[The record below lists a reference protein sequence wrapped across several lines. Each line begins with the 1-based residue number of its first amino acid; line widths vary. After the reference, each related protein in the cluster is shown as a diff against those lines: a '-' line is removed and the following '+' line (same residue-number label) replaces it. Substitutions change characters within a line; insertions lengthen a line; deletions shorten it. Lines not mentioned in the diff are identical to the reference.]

1 MHIRCAAAAAAI
13 AALTL
18 ALAPAA
24 PAQQSFG
31 AHLNRPA
38 NATFGCES
46 YPVFVPLFGPTLV
59 GLPDPRSCTWTSAGT
74 FGNLAETANVP
85 GDGTVT
91 RVRIRTGPT
100 TGPMQVVV
108 LRSLSDAPT
117 QETLPAPSQ
126 CCQIPVASQVF
137 VPAPNAVTTVPV
149 NLPVQAGR
157 NAQGIGTF
165 DALGLSILAPGVTIP
180 AHDTTAQDGGRSPA
194 FFSPAVA
201 VGTQNVNRN
210 GAKGV
215 QLLLNAD
222 WSPAAVSGPA
232 GTPPG
237 VAAPARP
244 IALGARVARVS
255 SGNALVDL
263 ICNSGAAACRGTL
276 RLLRR
281 GAPARATAAAAVV
294 YGKRSYRIPAGK
306 RSKVK
311 VKLSRRGRAL
321 LRTRRTAKVQ
331 LRIAPKGARAITRTL
346 TLRRAK
352 R

>member
-1 MHIRCAAAAAAI
+1 M
-13 AALTL
+13 ALTV
-18 ALAPAA
+18 AFAPAA
-24 PAQQSFG
+24 QAQQSFG
-31 AHLNRPA
+31 ADLNRPA

-46 YPVFVPLFGPTLV
+46 YPVFVPLFGPTSV

-91 RVRIRTGPT
+91 QVRVRTGPT
-100 TGPMQVVV
+100 TGPMQVVI

-126 CCQIPVASQVF
+126 CCQIPTASQVF
-137 VPAPNAVTTVPV
+137 VPAPNAVTTIPV
-149 NLPVQAGR
+149 NLPVQASR

-165 DALGLSILAPGVTIP
+165 DALGLSILAPGVSIP
-180 AHDTTAQDGGRSPA
+180 AHDTTAQDGGSLSNV
-194 FFSPAVA
+194 FSPAVA

-222 WSPAAVSGPA
+222 WSPATVSAPA
-232 GTPPG
+232 GSPTG
-237 VAAPARP
+237 VSVATRP
-244 IALGARVARVS
+244 IMLGNRVARVS

-263 ICNSGAAACRGTL
+263 ICNTDAAACRGTL

-281 GAPARATAAAAVV
+281 RAPARATATAAVV
-294 YGKRSYRIPAGK
+294 YGKRNYRIPAGK
-306 RSKVK
+306 RSTVK
-311 VKLSRRGRAL
+311 VKLTRRGRAL
-321 LRTRRTAKVQ
+321 LRKRKTAKVQ
-331 LRIAPKGARAITRTL
+331 LRIAPKGARAVTRTL